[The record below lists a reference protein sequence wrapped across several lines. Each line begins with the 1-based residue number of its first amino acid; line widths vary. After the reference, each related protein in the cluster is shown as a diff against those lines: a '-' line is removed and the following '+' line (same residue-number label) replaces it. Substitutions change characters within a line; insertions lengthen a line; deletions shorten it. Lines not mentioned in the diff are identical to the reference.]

1 VRTRG
6 WDWQAAR
13 DRCRR
18 EADRYLRDPVAA
30 EDVVQEALLRA
41 WRGRSSCA
49 TPEAPIP
56 WLLAITRNEALRWK
70 ARTGHDRDTLDPH
83 ALAAV
88 VEDGTADPAE
98 TATDRVWLRT
108 AVARL
113 SAPDQRL
120 LRMRY
125 ERDLTTAQIA
135 ERLGTPEGTVK
146 IRLHRLRT
154 RLRGELQ

>member
-1 VRTRG
+1 VRTGG

-13 DRCRR
+13 NRCRR
-18 EADRYLRDPVAA
+18 EAYRYLHDPVAA
-30 EDVVQEALLRA
+30 DDVAQEALLRA
-41 WRGRSSCA
+41 WRGRASCA
-49 TPEAPIP
+49 TPDAPIP

-70 ARTGHDRDTLDPH
+70 ARAEREIDVLDSQ
-83 ALAAV
+83 ALTVEAA
-88 VEDGTADPAE
+88 GTADPAE
-98 TATDRVWLRT
+98 TATERVWLST
-108 AVARL
+108 AIARL
-113 SAPDQRL
+113 SASDQRL

-135 ERLGTPEGTVK
+135 HRLGTPEGTVK